1 MDIVA
6 NLVARRSTLVS
17 GGTYWFAWLIGV
29 MSDCKEKK
37 FHITKAEDAYSFHT
51 KQSSSFLFKNSE
63 HKLQRLIYEE
73 FASKIKVKIID

>member
-1 MDIVA
+1 
-6 NLVARRSTLVS
+6 
-17 GGTYWFAWLIGV
+17 